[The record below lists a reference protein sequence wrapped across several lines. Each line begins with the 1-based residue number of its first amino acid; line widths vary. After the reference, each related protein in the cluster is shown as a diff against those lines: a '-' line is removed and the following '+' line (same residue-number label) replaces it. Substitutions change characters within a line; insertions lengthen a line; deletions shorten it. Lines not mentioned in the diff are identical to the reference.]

1 MQAKMKRFCT
11 IFDELEIP
19 YSKPEGGYFVMA
31 NLSRV
36 KLPDDYDFPEH
47 VRDRPRDFRLSWFL
61 IMELG
66 LAAVP
71 PSEFYTERNAH
82 LAENYLRFAVCK
94 NDDVLDAA
102 KERLKGLRKYLT

>member
-1 MQAKMKRFCT
+1 MQAKMERFCT
-11 IFDELEIP
+11 IFDELDIP
-19 YSKPEGGYFVMA
+19 YSVPEGGYFVLA
-31 NLSRV
+31 NLSRF

-47 VRDRPRDFRLSWFL
+47 VQDRPRDFKLSWFL
-61 IMELG
+61 IMEFG

-71 PSEFYTERNAH
+71 PTEFYTQQNAH

>member
-1 MQAKMKRFCT
+1 
-11 IFDELEIP
+11 
-19 YSKPEGGYFVMA
+19 MA

-36 KLPDDYDFPEH
+36 KLPEDYDFPEH
-47 VRDRPRDFRLSWFL
+47 VQNRPRDFKLSWFL

-71 PSEFYTERNAH
+71 PTEFYTEQNAH

-94 NDDVLDAA
+94 NDDVLDAG